1 MTSKT
6 FDIDAT
12 HADYEARRKALAAKK
27 DATLAR
33 VRNQVGSL
41 VHMSKVANGHTPES
55 LLGMLLWAEKQGQ
68 ANPGLK
74 KKWAQAGATFLGKS
88 SADGAGSNGGNKR
101 AGSKPAAK
109 PESDRPDDAGPADLL
124 ARVAAE

>member
-33 VRNQVGSL
+33 VRNQVGTL
-41 VHMSKVANGHTPES
+41 VLTAKASNGHTPES
-55 LLGMLLWAEKQGQ
+55 FVGMLLWAEKQDR

-74 KKWAQAGATFLGKS
+74 KEWAQAGATFLGKS
-88 SADGAGSNGGNKR
+88 PADGAGSEGGNKR